1 MTTPAERRKQF
12 AEVDAICA
20 LEGFTE
26 ADKSP
31 QMIRRREA
39 VIEGSMT
46 TTEAVAEA
54 VAEAIAKVKADKAKA
69 EASATSADA
78 P

>member
-12 AEVDAICA
+12 AEVDAIWA

-31 QMIRRREA
+31 EMIRRREA
-39 VIEGSMT
+39 IIDGSMT
-46 TTEAVAEA
+46 SDQAVAEA
-54 VAEAIAKVKADKAKA
+54 VAEAIAEAKADKAKA